1 MELSTSHAH
10 VDLFLGFNLK
20 FLTSIPHLLH
30 PVPEGD
36 IVALLYLNSPDMTVS
51 VAMLSTNIN
60 NLPQEIV
67 TKQKANLHNITPIS
81 SLPET
86 ADAILFLVLRAG
98 SGHEQSARLIQINKE
113 KMFDS

>member
-1 MELSTSHAH
+1 
-10 VDLFLGFNLK
+10 
-20 FLTSIPHLLH
+20 
-30 PVPEGD
+30 
-36 IVALLYLNSPDMTVS
+36 MTVS

-81 SLPET
+81 SLSET

-98 SGHEQSARLIQINKE
+98 SGHEQSARLTQINKE
-113 KMFDS
+113 KMF

>member
-86 ADAILFLVLRAG
+86 ADAILFLGG
-98 SGHEQSARLIQINKE
+98 SKHGINCSKPTYGKKRE
-113 KMFDS
+113 SYV